1 MDIRDQLNRFIA
13 PLATR
18 IRNVAARGIIKI
30 VNDKTKI
37 QQIQASLLAGE
48 LKDGIEHYQDYG
60 FTSVP
65 IAGMETLVV
74 FCGGDRSNG
83 VVVAVGDRKFRLKEM
98 QPGEVALYTDEGDI
112 IKLARGR
119 KIQVSTTHLEVTAA
133 EDIAYNTKNMN
144 INATESVNITTP
156 VINASQNISAG
167 GEVNDKTGTMTAMRG
182 VYNGHTHPGDSGGQ
196 TGAPSA
202 TM

>member
-13 PLATR
+13 PLMTR
-18 IRNVAARGIIKI
+18 IRNVASRGVIKI
-30 VNDKTKI
+30 VNDNMKI

-48 LKDGIEHYQDYG
+48 LKNGIEHYQNYG

-65 IAGMETLVV
+65 LAGMETLVV

-83 VVVAVGDRKFRLKEM
+83 VVVATGDRKFRVKNM
-98 QPGEVALYTDEGDI
+98 QPGEVAIYTDEGDV

-119 KIQVSTTHLEVTAA
+119 KIQVSTLHLEVNAA
-133 EDIAYNTKNMN
+133 EDISYATKKLN
-144 INATESVNITTP
+144 INATHSVNITTP
-156 VINASQNISAG
+156 IINASQNISAG
-167 GEVNDKTGTMTAMRG
+167 GDINDKKSTMQEMRDI
-182 VYNGHTHPGDSGGQ
+182 YNPHSHPGDSGGQ
-196 TGAPSA
+196 TGTPSA